1 MALNTIGQIV
11 AGLGWAAQNQA
22 VISDNLARAND
33 PGAQEKELAPLSFD
47 QHVNSGLPTRT
58 DEKHMVAKTHQGK
71 HPVKE
76 KTTQASVSISGS
88 TINAENQLMKAN
100 VNAAH
105 FQQLSLLYSK
115 FTNIYRLGLK

>member
-1 MALNTIGQIV
+1 MTLNVIGQIV
-11 AGLGWAAQNQA
+11 AGLGWSAQNQA

-33 PGAQEKELAPLSFD
+33 PGAQEKALAPLSFD
-47 QHVNSGLPTRT
+47 KHVNAAAPTRT
-58 DEKHMVAKTHQGK
+58 DEKHMISKAHQGK
-71 HPVKE
+71 HPVQE
-76 KTTQASVSISGS
+76 KTKQASVSLSGN
-88 TINAENQLMKAN
+88 TINAEEQLTKAN